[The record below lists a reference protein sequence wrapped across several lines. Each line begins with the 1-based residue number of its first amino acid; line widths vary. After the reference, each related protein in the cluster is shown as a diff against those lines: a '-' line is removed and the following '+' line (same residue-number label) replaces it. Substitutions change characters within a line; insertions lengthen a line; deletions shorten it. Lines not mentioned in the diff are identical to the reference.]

1 MKKSIVSVILALV
14 LSLSCVVLFGCGDEE
29 TASDSIGTVGTTL
42 TLWLPAAKGSEVD
55 DEAVINV
62 ENAIN
67 EFTQKNFSTA
77 IKLKVFPA
85 EEYDALVL
93 SKIYEEKQYQDMM
106 DAAAAAERK
115 ANRDKKKNT
124 DTNTDTGSD
133 AETEAESVTE
143 SAAVTESDA
152 ETDALDSVIEI
163 EKTDPNLYILPA
175 DENDKRPYDYEY
187 EHAYMN
193 ASVFASYP
201 AVESSQ
207 FDIFLIHGF
216 DEFKLLYDDMLIC
229 ELPNNVSAYVNPAFI
244 KGATYGGVLSAIPNN
259 RPAGEIGVMLI
270 NKSVCEKLYYD
281 PERIDSV
288 EKLFTYDDSGIS
300 FIEDVKNSL
309 PGITPVV
316 GNYTPSN
323 VRYFSKDDDGSF
335 SLVSALV
342 SPDIDRWDSFG
353 MDNVFRNG
361 NFVKSYALNKRIG
374 EIIKPADIDSA
385 GEFAVGFFKGT
396 YEELQKYKEDYQIV
410 TLQNPQ
416 LSREDV
422 FESAFAVSA
431 FTKNADRAMEIID
444 AINTN
449 TELRTI
455 IQYGAEGVHWRYD
468 VEDPSVIHVLSDKY
482 KMDLKETGN
491 CFMTYPGD
499 GLPISAWDDAK
510 EYNLK
515 LFLPYTYGFASDCET
530 TSALLDD
537 LKRESAGIFARIEAM
552 TYTEFNEKLEDLRNE
567 VDNLDCYKKLTHV
580 FGINT
585 EEDKDY
591 IEDESLPVL
600 FLDYVNV
607 RGW

>member
-1 MKKSIVSVILALV
+1 MKKSIMSVILALV
-14 LSLSCVVLFGCGDEE
+14 MSLSCVALFGCGSEPVE
-29 TASDSIGTVGTTL
+29 TDNIGTVSTTL
-42 TLWLPAAKGSEVD
+42 TLWLPAARGSEVD
-55 DEAVINV
+55 DEAVVNV
-62 ENAIN
+62 EAAIN

-85 EEYDALVL
+85 DQYDSYVL
-93 SKIYEEKQYQDMM
+93 SKIYEEKQLVDRLES
-106 DAAAAAERK
+106 AAAAERK
-115 ANRDKKKNT
+115 ANRDKKNGTKT
-124 DTNTDTGSD
+124 DTQTES
-133 AETEAESVTE
+133 ETETKESV
-143 SAAVTESDA
+143 V
-152 ETDALDSVIEI
+152 EI
-163 EKTDPNLYILPA
+163 ETTDPELYILPA
-175 DENDKRPYDYEY
+175 DSNKKRPYDYEY
-187 EHAYMN
+187 EHSYMN

-216 DEFKLLYDDMLIC
+216 DEYKLLYDDMLLC
-229 ELPNNVSAYVNPAFI
+229 ELPNDVSSFVNPAFM
-244 KGATYGGVLSAIPNN
+244 KGAVYDKTLSVIPNN

-270 NKSVCEKLYYD
+270 NKSVCEQLYYD
-281 PERIDSV
+281 PERFDSV

-300 FIEDVKNSL
+300 FIEDVQRSL
-309 PGITPVV
+309 PGITPVA

-323 VRYFSKDDDGSF
+323 IRYFSKDDDGSF
-335 SLVSALV
+335 SIVAALV

-361 NFVKSYALNKRIG
+361 NFVNSYRLNKRIK
-374 EIIKPADIDSA
+374 EIIQPADIETA

-410 TLQNPQ
+410 TLQYPE
-416 LSREDV
+416 LTREEV
-422 FESAFAVSA
+422 FESAFAVST
-431 FTKNADRAMEIID
+431 FTKNETRAIEIID

-455 IQYGAEGVHWRYD
+455 LQYGQEGVHWRYD
-468 VEDPSVIHVLSDKY
+468 VENTDVIHILNDKY

-491 CFMTYPGD
+491 CFITYPGD
-499 GLPISAWDDAK
+499 GQPISDWDDAK
-510 EYNLK
+510 QYNLN

-530 TSALLDD
+530 TSALLDT
-537 LKRESAGIFARIEAM
+537 LKSESDAIFAKIEAM
-552 TYTEFNEKLEDLRNE
+552 TYAEFNENLENLRKE
-567 VDNLDCYKKLTHV
+567 VDASDAYKRLTHV

-591 IEDESLPVL
+591 IEDESLPIL
-600 FLDYVNV
+600 LLDYVNV